1 MPPNDLTL
9 ATASEL
15 AELVRAKSVSPVE
28 VTAHFL
34 DRIAAYDGELNA
46 FITVAAEEAMTQ
58 AHRAEEAVIAGEPL
72 GALHGVPIG
81 IKDLDATK
89 GLRTTYG
96 SMLMRDFV
104 PDYDEIAVERIRAAG
119 AIIVGKTNTPDYG
132 WKGTTENLLTGPC
145 ANPWDTTRTAGGS
158 SGGSASAVAAHLV
171 PIANGSDAGGSIRI
185 PSSYCGVYGIKPT
198 YGRVPRL
205 LPPGA
210 WRPLSQG
217 GPLAASVRDAAVLL
231 SVLAGPDP
239 RDPTSIRSMPP
250 SYEDALGDLS
260 LGGLRIAWSPAMD
273 DQPVDPEVRDA
284 TAAAA
289 RAFEALGAAVDEA
302 APDVT
307 TSDAVWMYATLSLT
321 GLVARLGP
329 TIDEGKADMMPP
341 RLLQWVSEAITWP
354 ATRHAE
360 ALGKLEWHRRRFDD
374 FFESYD
380 LLLLPTMATT
390 AFPIEGNPRS
400 IDGRSVHP
408 SWGFTPFCHHA
419 NLTGRPA
426 ASIPCGFD
434 ADGLPI
440 GLQIVGQP
448 GDEVSVLRASAAYEA
463 AHPWAGR
470 QPAKFP

>member
-9 ATASEL
+9 ATASEI
-15 AELVRAKSVSPVE
+15 AELVRAKSLSPVE

-46 FITVAAEEAMTQ
+46 FITTAAEEAMAQ

-72 GALHGVPIG
+72 GPLHGVPIG

-96 SMLMRDFV
+96 SLLTRDFV

-119 AIIVGKTNTPDYG
+119 AIIVGKTNTPEYG
-132 WKGTTENLLTGPC
+132 WKGTTENLLTGAC

-205 LPPGA
+205 LPPGV

-217 GPLAASVRDAAVLL
+217 GPMAANVRDAALLL

-239 RDPTSIRSMPP
+239 RDPSSIRSVPP
-250 SYEDALGDLS
+250 DYEDTLGDLS

-289 RAFEALGAAVDEA
+289 RAFEALGAAVDEE
-302 APDVT
+302 APGVT

-321 GLVARLGP
+321 GLAARLGP
-329 TIDEGKADMMPP
+329 AMDEGKAEMMPP
-341 RLLQWVSEAITWP
+341 RLLEWVSEAITWP

-390 AFPIEGNPRS
+390 AFPIEQNPRS

-448 GDEVSVLRASAAYEA
+448 GDEVTVLRASAAYEA
-463 AHPWAGR
+463 AHPWADR

>member
-1 MPPNDLTL
+1 
-9 ATASEL
+9 
-15 AELVRAKSVSPVE
+15 
-28 VTAHFL
+28 
-34 DRIAAYDGELNA
+34 
-46 FITVAAEEAMTQ
+46 
-58 AHRAEEAVIAGEPL
+58 
-72 GALHGVPIG
+72 
-81 IKDLDATK
+81 
-89 GLRTTYG
+89 
-96 SMLMRDFV
+96 
-104 PDYDEIAVERIRAAG
+104 
-119 AIIVGKTNTPDYG
+119 GKTNTPDYG

-145 ANPWDTTRTAGGS
+145 ANPWDTTRTSGGS

-217 GPLAASVRDAAVLL
+217 GPLASNVRDAAVLL

-239 RDPTSIRSMPP
+239 RDPTSIRSVPP
-250 SYEDALGDLS
+250 SYEDALADLS

-341 RLLQWVSEAITWP
+341 RLLEWVSEAIAWP

-390 AFPIEGNPRS
+390 AFPIEQNPRS

-470 QPAKFP
+470 QPIKFP

>member
-1 MPPNDLTL
+1 MEPSDLTL
-9 ATASEL
+9 ATASEI
-15 AELVRAKSVSPVE
+15 AEAVRQKSVSPVE

-34 DRIAAYDGELNA
+34 DRIAALDGELNA
-46 FITVAAEEAMTQ
+46 FITVAAEDAMTQ
-58 AHRAEEAVIAGEPL
+58 AHRAEEAVIAGEVL
-72 GALHGVPIG
+72 GPLHGVPIG

-89 GLRTTYG
+89 GIRTTYG
-96 SMLMRDFV
+96 SMLTRDLI
-104 PDYDEIAVERIRAAG
+104 PGHDEIAVERIRAAG
-119 AIIVGKTNTPDYG
+119 AIIVGKTNTPDFG
-132 WKGTTENLLTGPC
+132 WKGTTENLLTAPC
-145 ANPWDTTRTAGGS
+145 ANPWDTTRTSGGS

-185 PSSYCGVYGIKPT
+185 PASYCGIYGIKPT
-198 YGRVPRL
+198 HGRVPRL
-205 LPPGA
+205 LAPGA

-217 GPLAASVRDAAVLL
+217 GPMASNVRDAAVLL
-231 SVLAGPDP
+231 SVLAGADP
-239 RDPTSIRSMPP
+239 RDPTCIRSLPP
-250 SYEDALGDLS
+250 AYEDALDDLS

-289 RAFEALGAAVDEA
+289 RAFEGFGAAVEEA
-302 APDVT
+302 SPEVT
-307 TSDAVWMYATLSLT
+307 TDDAVWIYATLSLT
-321 GLVARLGP
+321 GLAARLGP
-329 TIDEGKADMMPP
+329 TIDEGQAEMLPP
-341 RLLQWVSEAITWP
+341 RLLEWVSEALTWP

-360 ALGKLEWHRRRFDD
+360 ALGKLEWHRRRFADL
-374 FFESYD
+374 FESYD

-390 AFPIEGNPRS
+390 AFPIEQNPSS
-400 IDGRSVHP
+400 IDGRRVHP

-448 GDEVSVLRASAAYEA
+448 GDEVTVLRASAAYEA

-470 QPAKFP
+470 QPARFR